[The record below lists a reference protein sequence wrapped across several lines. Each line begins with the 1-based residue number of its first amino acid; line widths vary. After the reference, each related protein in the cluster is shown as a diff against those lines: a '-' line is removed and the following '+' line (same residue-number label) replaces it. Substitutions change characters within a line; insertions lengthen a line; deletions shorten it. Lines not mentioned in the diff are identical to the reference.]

1 MYAGSDGLASWCRQ
15 SQGRRL
21 TRGHQ
26 QLHVSMHPGGRHLN
40 IDARHSADDFRNL
53 IYYSENVGI
62 EMPTTCQKCQ
72 TQSSEQWLPVGPWTF
87 CASCFEQLNRTRKPV
102 QTNAAQA
109 SIETST
115 ARDMAQT
122 FLSTF
127 NQHALSVEAN
137 TTCRICDSENV
148 GESFIDVLGIKVC
161 ALCYEKMLPKS
172 LSLPRQNESDEDPTP
187 AQPNVDVQPVG
198 RRTHLCA
205 ACSRRIT
212 PRGAYAVGDGLL
224 CPDCYYENGES

>member
-1 MYAGSDGLASWCRQ
+1 MHLVSNSLTAHENQ
-15 SQGRRL
+15 FRRMRRKHRL
-21 TRGHQ
+21 KLR
-26 QLHVSMHPGGRHLN
+26 RH
-40 IDARHSADDFRNL
+40 
-53 IYYSENVGI
+53 G
-62 EMPTTCQKCQ
+62 T
-72 TQSSEQWLPVGPWTF
+72 W
-87 CASCFEQLNRTRKPV
+87 RKP
-102 QTNAAQA
+102 
-109 SIETST
+109 SP
-115 ARDMAQT
+115 
-122 FLSTF
+122 TF